1 MRGIKTLKNNHSKK
15 FLPFFYEIVKY
26 ATLNLLKQE
35 KSKILNQI
43 LKKTVKFM
51 GSTAGNIRIYNP
63 KTKNLTL
70 IASYG
75 TSKKYIED
83 KKNIKIGE
91 SIAGLVFQKNK
102 LFTVKNLEKS
112 KVYIKSTLALEKK
125 MVSLIS
131 SPLNIGDKKIGV
143 FSLYY
148 PFVKN
153 FTRKEKE
160 IYTLLS
166 NFIALIITI
175 QNIYYELS
183 DTYVGIVK
191 MFVKVLEEKD
201 EYLKGHSENVKK
213 YAIMIGKEM
222 KLSEEEIKVLLDLT
236 SIHDIG
242 KIFVDDVILNKPD
255 KLNEKEWEIIKK
267 HPEIGA
273 KIVSQIRRFKDG
285 ISVIR
290 HHHERVN
297 GNGYPNGIYGDK
309 IPLIA
314 KIVSVADAIDAML
327 SDRPYRKALS
337 IEQVKQELIKNKG
350 SQFDPKVVEVA
361 LKLIDKGKIT
371 KKS

>member
-1 MRGIKTLKNNHSKK
+1 MGEIKTFKNNNSKD
-15 FLPFFYEIVKY
+15 FISFFYEIVKY
-26 ATLNLLKQE
+26 ATLNLFKEE
-35 KSKILNQI
+35 KSKVLNKI

-51 GSTAGNIRIYNP
+51 NGAAGNIRIYNSR
-63 KTKNLTL
+63 TKNLTL

-75 TSKKYIED
+75 TSKKYIKD
-83 KKNIKIGE
+83 KKNIMIGE
-91 SIAGLVFQKNK
+91 SIAGVVFQKNK
-102 LFTVKNLEKS
+102 LLVVKDLRKS
-112 KVYIKSTLALEKK
+112 RTYIKPSLALEKK

-131 SPLNIGDKKIGV
+131 APLNIGNEKLGV

-148 PFVKN
+148 PFEKV

-160 IYTLLS
+160 IYSLLS

-183 DTYVGIVK
+183 DTNIGIIKMIVK
-191 MFVKVLEEKD
+191 QLEEKD
-201 EYLKGHSENVKK
+201 KYLKGHSENVKK
-213 YAIMIGKEM
+213 YAIMIGKEL
-222 KLSEEEIKVLLDLT
+222 KLPEEEIKILSELT
-236 SIHDIG
+236 SIHDVG
-242 KIFVDDVILNKPD
+242 KIFVDNEILNKQGE
-255 KLNEKEWEIIKK
+255 LNEKEWEIVKK

-285 ISVIR
+285 ISIIR

-297 GNGYPNGIYGDK
+297 GNGYPNGICGDD
-309 IPLIA
+309 ISLIA
-314 KIVSVADAIDAML
+314 KIVSVADALDAML

-350 SQFDPKVVEVA
+350 TQFAPEVVDVA
-361 LKLIDKGKIT
+361 LKLIEKGKIT

>member
-1 MRGIKTLKNNHSKK
+1 MEGIKTFKNDNFKK
-15 FLPFFYEIVKY
+15 FLFFFYEIVKY
-26 ATLNLLKQE
+26 TTLNLLKE
-35 KSKILNQI
+35 KKSKILNQI

-51 GSTAGNIRIYNP
+51 GGRAGNIRIYNSR
-63 KTKNLTL
+63 TKNLTL
-70 IASYG
+70 VASYG
-75 TSKKYIED
+75 TGKKYIED

-91 SIAGLVFQKNK
+91 GIAGLVFQKNK
-102 LFTVKNLEKS
+102 LLAVKNLKES
-112 KVYIKSTLALEKK
+112 KIYIKPSLALEKK
-125 MVSLIS
+125 MISLIS
-131 SPLNIGDKKIGV
+131 APLNIGNKKLGV

-153 FTRKEKE
+153 FTKEEKG

-183 DTYVGIVK
+183 DTYVGIINMIVK
-191 MFVKVLEEKD
+191 ELEEKD
-201 EYLKGHSENVKK
+201 EYLKGHSENVRR

-222 KLSEEEIKVLLDLT
+222 KLPKEEIKVLSELT
-236 SIHDIG
+236 AIHDVG
-242 KIFVDDVILNKPD
+242 KIFVDNIILTKPD

-285 ISVIR
+285 ISIIR

-297 GNGYPNGIYGDK
+297 GNGYPNGISGDN
-309 IPLIA
+309 ISLIA

-327 SDRPYRKALS
+327 SDRPYREALS
-337 IEQVKQELIKNKG
+337 IERVKQELIKNMG
-350 SQFDPKVVEVA
+350 TQFDSEVVKVA
-361 LKLIDKGKIT
+361 LKLIENGKIT
-371 KKS
+371 EKS